1 MKYKDMTTDQLRG
14 LMRERGIG
22 PDVAKGTWI
31 VHCPKSVAVAAL
43 LAKDNGQEFDYSV
56 GRVKSVKPDLPKL
69 PEPAGELPPL
79 PKPQSTDPDVESVI
93 KAVKDLAGGRVNEGQ
108 IKRIAREELD
118 EQFNALLTKVR
129 NKISDEVAVA
139 SGIKMTVQVRDLPE
153 VELDRQHYQFK
164 LLLACGSVDQH
175 MMLVGPAGSG
185 KTTVAASVAESLG
198 RPFEAISFGPT
209 TSKADLMG
217 YKDANGNYHDT
228 GLVRAYRDGGVFLGD
243 EMDAANAGVL
253 TQVNMALSN
262 GHMSTPVGMLKRHKN
277 FLFIAGCNTYGVGA
291 NRQYVGRNQ
300 LDAATLDRF
309 AVIEFPIDEGLEA
322 YACGISKRSPQL
334 NLAKG
339 GVPSNTEWL
348 DRVHKVRDAVTK
360 LEVRHIVS
368 PRASIGGT
376 KLIAAGVGLAHLD
389 DLILF
394 KGMDAATRKKVAAEC
409 AI

>member
-1 MKYKDMTTDQLRG
+1 
-14 LMRERGIG
+14 MRERGIG

-56 GRVKSVKPDLPKL
+56 GRVKSVKPELPPL

-79 PKPQSTDPDVESVI
+79 PKPQSTDPDVDSVI
-93 KAVKDLAGGRVNEGQ
+93 EAVKNLAGGRVNEDQ
-108 IKRIAREELD
+108 IKRIAREELGN
-118 EQFNALLTKVR
+118 QFSGLNTKVEKLIEEGIAAAGSA
-129 NKISDEVAVA
+129 KIT
-139 SGIKMTVQVRDLPE
+139 IQVRDLPE

-277 FLFIAGCNTYGVGA
+277 FLFIAGCNTFGVGA

-348 DRVHKVRDAVTK
+348 DRVHKVRNAVTK

-368 PRASIGGT
+368 PRASISGT

>member
-1 MKYKDMTTDQLRG
+1 MKKYKDMTTDQLRG

-56 GRVKSVKPDLPKL
+56 GRVKSVKPELPKL
-69 PEPAGELPPL
+69 PEPDL
-79 PKPQSTDPDVESVI
+79 PKPQSTDPDVDSVVE
-93 KAVKDLAGGRVNEGQ
+93 AVKSLAAGRVNEDQ
-108 IKRIAREELD
+108 IKRIAREELGN
-118 EQFNALLTKVR
+118 QFSGLNTKVE
-129 NKISDEVAVA
+129 KLIEE
-139 SGIKMTVQVRDLPE
+139 GIAAAGSAKVTIQVRDLPE

-185 KTTVAASVAESLG
+185 KTTVASSVAESLG

-262 GHMSTPVGMLKRHKN
+262 GHMSTPVGMLKRHKD
-277 FLFIAGCNTYGVGA
+277 FLFIAGCNTFGVGA

-309 AVIEFPIDEGLEA
+309 AVIDFPIDEGLEA
-322 YACGISKRSPQL
+322 HACGISKRSPQL

-348 DRVHKVRDAVTK
+348 DRVHKVRNAVTK

-368 PRASIGGT
+368 PRASISGT

>member
-1 MKYKDMTTDQLRG
+1 
-14 LMRERGIG
+14 
-22 PDVAKGTWI
+22 
-31 VHCPKSVAVAAL
+31 
-43 LAKDNGQEFDYSV
+43 
-56 GRVKSVKPDLPKL
+56 
-69 PEPAGELPPL
+69 
-79 PKPQSTDPDVESVI
+79 
-93 KAVKDLAGGRVNEGQ
+93 
-108 IKRIAREELD
+108 
-118 EQFNALLTKVR
+118 
-129 NKISDEVAVA
+129 
-139 SGIKMTVQVRDLPE
+139 
-153 VELDRQHYQFK
+153 
-164 LLLACGSVDQH
+164 SVDQH

-185 KTTVAASVAESLG
+185 KTTVASSVAESLG

-262 GHMSTPVGMLKRHKN
+262 GHMSTPVGMLKRHKD
-277 FLFIAGCNTYGVGA
+277 FLFIAGCNTFGVGA

-309 AVIEFPIDEGLEA
+309 AVIDFPIDEGLEA
-322 YACGISKRSPQL
+322 HACGISKRSPQL

-348 DRVHKVRDAVTK
+348 DRVHKVRNAVTK

-368 PRASIGGT
+368 PRASISGT

-394 KGMDAATRKKVAAEC
+394 KGMDAATRKKVVAEC

>member
-1 MKYKDMTTDQLRG
+1 MKKYKDMTTDQLRG

-56 GRVKSVKPDLPKL
+56 GRVKSVKPELPKL
-69 PEPAGELPPL
+69 PEPDL
-79 PKPQSTDPDVESVI
+79 PKPQSTDPDVDSVVE
-93 KAVKDLAGGRVNEGQ
+93 AVKSLASGRVNEGQ
-108 IKRIAREELD
+108 IHRIAREEVSHEFKD
-118 EQFNALLTKVR
+118 RMNYIRDFVEEQIAAAGSPT
-129 NKISDEVAVA
+129 IT
-139 SGIKMTVQVRDLPE
+139 IQVRDLPE
-153 VELDRQHYQFK
+153 VELDRQHYLFK

-185 KTTVAASVAESLG
+185 KTTVASSVAESLG

-209 TSKADLMG
+209 TSKADIMG

-262 GHMSTPVGMLKRHKN
+262 GHMSTPVGMLKRHKD
-277 FLFIAGCNTYGVGA
+277 FLFIAGCNTFGVGA

-309 AVIEFPIDEGLEA
+309 AVIDFPIDEGLEA
-322 YACGISKRSPQL
+322 HACGISKRSPQL

-348 DRVHKVRDAVTK
+348 DRVHKVRNAVTK

-368 PRASIGGT
+368 PRASISGT